1 MGRSYL
7 GFNCCNHVEQSHQVL
22 CLLLPIVLGDE
33 DYQDTDYEASEQLDD
48 QAENHPLSHSHVQ
61 FGRASALPSL
71 QPALAAGALVEPAAV
86 VVGAPVGVVNHG
98 HVGHHSVVN
107 HGHGHSAGGHAGH
120 DLFVVS
126 DGGGGGGGGA
136 NGNGGG
142 ANSGGGGGGGACTIS
157 YELACANG
165 AGQSGDG
172 KSILDCPAGE
182 EEVCHNN

>member
-1 MGRSYL
+1 M
-7 GFNCCNHVEQSHQVL
+7 
-22 CLLLPIVLGDE
+22 PIVLGDE

-48 QAENHPLSHSHVQ
+48 QAENHPLSHSHVH

-126 DGGGGGGGGA
+126 DGGGGGG

-142 ANSGGGGGGGACTIS
+142 ANGGGANGGGGAEGGGGGACTIS

-182 EEVCHNN
+182 EEVFHNN